1 MKPYLKN
8 NLLFLIIAMSF
19 LSCTKSFDKINTDPS
34 SLTSVGKLEFG
45 YMFSRAQSGA
55 CMNQG
60 YYQTVQN
67 LYADLYAQYFALNTT
82 SFQTDRYVMNDGWLP
97 RLGVV
102 SYVFTVPQ
110 LKTII
115 DNSDSTSGEAA
126 LANIMWVYA
135 FHHLT
140 DYFGPVAYFQAGEP
154 IASIPYDS
162 QESIYLDF
170 FKRLDAATTILK
182 NSGKTNV
189 FGSSDIIFGGNVAN
203 WITFANTL
211 RLRLALR
218 ISKVLPDV
226 AKQQA
231 EAAVAGGVMTDVPQS
246 AWILKTLNGADG
258 NGLTRI
264 ASFHEF
270 SMSSTM
276 ASYLKGY
283 GDPRLPVYFQPTIT
297 DGQFR
302 SIRNGTPAA
311 DLTKPANSGANTSN
325 VGTYWVQWNG
335 SAWVPNLTVKQP
347 VMYAAEAYFLRAEG
361 ALNGWNM
368 GGTAQELYE
377 QGITT
382 SLKEWKITD
391 ATVVSNY
398 IQSSAVP
405 AAPDDFANSPAV
417 SDAPVKWS
425 SVESVEREQIGIQKW
440 LATYP
445 DGMEGWASFRRSGY
459 PKMYPVVES
468 GNADLPQ
475 GTFIQRLPYA
485 SSEATTNAAE
495 LSKGIQLLGGPDKV
509 STPLWWAK

>member
-1 MKPYLKN
+1 MKLNLKN
-8 NLLFLIIAMSF
+8 YFLLIVAALTY
-19 LSCTKSFDKINTDPS
+19 LSCTKSFDKINSDPS

-45 YMFSRAQSGA
+45 YMFSRAESGA

-67 LYADLYAQYFALNTT
+67 LYADMYAQYFALN
-82 SFQTDRYVMNDGWLP
+82 SDFSTDRYVIHDGWLP

-102 SYVFTVPQ
+102 TYVFTVPQ

-140 DYFGPVAYFQAGEP
+140 DYFGPVAYFHAGEP

-162 QESIYLDF
+162 QESIYRDF
-170 FKRLDAATTILK
+170 FRRLDAATKVLK
-182 NSGKTNV
+182 NTSQTN
-189 FGSSDIIFGGNVAN
+189 IFGTSDLIYGGDVAQ
-203 WITFANTL
+203 WIRFANTL

-218 ISKVLPDV
+218 VSKVLPDL
-226 AKQQA
+226 AKEQA
-231 EAAVAGGVMTDVPQS
+231 ESAVAGGIMTDISQS
-246 AWILKTLNGADG
+246 AWIQKTLNGRDG
-258 NGLTRI
+258 NGLSRI
-264 ASFHEF
+264 ASFNEF

-276 ASYLKGY
+276 DSYLKGY
-283 GDPRLPVYFQPTIT
+283 NDPRLSVYFQPNIT
-297 DGQFR
+297 SGTYR

-311 DLTKPANSGANTSN
+311 DLNNPLNTGNYTSN
-325 VGTYWVQWNG
+325 VGSYWVAWNG
-335 SAWVPNLTVKQP
+335 STWVPNLIENQP

-361 ALNGWNM
+361 AVNGWSM
-368 GGTAQELYE
+368 GGSAKELYE
-377 QGITT
+377 QGIAT
-382 SLKEWKITD
+382 SLKEWNITD
-391 ATVVSNY
+391 PIVVNSY

-405 AAPDDFANSPAV
+405 APPDDYVNSPAI
-417 SDAPVKWS
+417 SNAPVKWS
-425 SVESVEREQIGIQKW
+425 SSGSTEREQIGIQKW

-445 DGMEGWASFRRSGY
+445 DGMEGWASYRRSGY

-468 GNADLPQ
+468 DNTDLPQ
-475 GTFIQRLPYA
+475 GTFIQRLPYP

-495 LSKGIQLLGGPDKV
+495 LAKGVQLLGGPDKV

>member
-8 NLLFLIIAMSF
+8 NLLFLIIAVSF
-19 LSCTKSFDKINTDPS
+19 LSCTKNFDNINTDPS

-102 SYVFTVPQ
+102 TYVFTVPQ

-189 FGSSDIIFGGNVAN
+189 FGTSDIIFGGNVAN

-246 AWILKTLNGADG
+246 AWIQKTLNGSDG

-283 GDPRLPVYFQPTIT
+283 SDPRLPVYFQATIT

-311 DLTKPANSGANTSN
+311 DLTKPTNSGANTSN
-325 VGTYWVQWNG
+325 VGAYWVQWNG

-391 ATVVSNY
+391 AAVVSNY

-405 AAPDDFANSPAV
+405 AAPDDFVNSPAV
-417 SDAPVKWS
+417 SDAPVK
-425 SVESVEREQIGIQKW
+425 
-440 LATYP
+440 
-445 DGMEGWASFRRSGY
+445 
-459 PKMYPVVES
+459 
-468 GNADLPQ
+468 
-475 GTFIQRLPYA
+475 
-485 SSEATTNAAE
+485 
-495 LSKGIQLLGGPDKV
+495 
-509 STPLWWAK
+509 

>member
-1 MKPYLKN
+1 MKLYLKN
-8 NLLFLIIAMSF
+8 NLLFLFIAMSF
-19 LSCTKSFDKINTDPS
+19 LSCTKTFNNINTDPG

-102 SYVFTVPQ
+102 TYVFTVPQ

-154 IASIPYDS
+154 ITPIPYDS
-162 QESIYLDF
+162 QKSIYLDF
-170 FKRLDAATTILK
+170 FKRLDAATSILK

-189 FGSSDIIFGGNVAN
+189 FGTSDLIFGGNVAK

-218 ISKVLPDV
+218 ISKALPDV

-231 EAAVAGGVMTDVPQS
+231 EAAVAGGVMTDVSQS
-246 AWILKTLNGADG
+246 AWILKTLNGSDG

-283 GDPRLPVYFQPTIT
+283 NDPRLTVYFQPTIT

-311 DLTKPANSGANTSN
+311 DLTKSANSGANTSN

-335 SAWVPNLTVKQP
+335 STWVPNLTAKQP

-368 GGTAQELYE
+368 GGSAQSLYE
-377 QGITT
+377 QGIAM

-425 SVESVEREQIGIQKW
+425 STESVEREQIGIQKW

-468 GNADLPQ
+468 DNADLPQ

-485 SSEATTNAAE
+485 SSEATTNAIE
-495 LSKGIQLLGGPDKV
+495 LAKGVQLLGGPDKV

>member
-1 MKPYLKN
+1 
-8 NLLFLIIAMSF
+8 
-19 LSCTKSFDKINTDPS
+19 
-34 SLTSVGKLEFG
+34 
-45 YMFSRAQSGA
+45 MFTRAESGA

-102 SYVFTVPQ
+102 TYVFAVPQ
-110 LKTII
+110 LKTIM
-115 DNSDSTSGEAA
+115 DNTDSLSGESA

-140 DYFGPVAYFQAGEP
+140 DYFGPVAYLKAGEP
-154 IASIPYDS
+154 ISSIPYDS
-162 QESIYLDF
+162 QETIYRDF
-170 FKRLDAATTILK
+170 FKRLDAAVKVLK
-182 NSGKTNV
+182 SSSQSNV
-189 FGSSDIIFGGNVAN
+189 FGNSDIIYGGDITK
-203 WITFANTL
+203 WIAFANTL
-211 RLRLALR
+211 KLRLALR
-218 ISKVLPDV
+218 VSNVLPDL
-226 AKQQA
+226 AKQEA
-231 EAAVAGGVMTDVPQS
+231 ESAVASGVMTDVNQS
-246 AWILKTLNGADG
+246 AWILKTLNGSDG

-283 GDPRLPVYFQPTIT
+283 SDPRLSVYYQPTIT
-297 DGQFR
+297 DGNFR
-302 SIRNGTPAA
+302 SIRNGTPAT
-311 DLTKPANSGANTSN
+311 DLTNPFNSGANTSN
-325 VGTYWVQWNG
+325 VGTYWVQWVNG
-335 SAWVPNLTVKQP
+335 AWVPNLTAKQP

-368 GGTAQELYE
+368 GGAAQDLYE
-377 QGITT
+377 QGIKT

-391 ATVVSNY
+391 PVIVNNY
-398 IQSSAVP
+398 IQSTATP
-405 AAPDDFANSPAV
+405 AAPGDFYNSPAV
-417 SDAPVKWS
+417 STAPVLWS
-425 SVESVEREQIGIQKW
+425 SDENVEREQIGIQKW

-459 PKMYPVVES
+459 PKMYPVIETD
-468 GNADLPQ
+468 NTDLPQ
-475 GTFIQRLPYA
+475 GTFIQRLPYP
-485 SSEATTNAAE
+485 SSERITNSAE
-495 LSKGIQLLGGPDKV
+495 LDKGIQLLGGPDKV

>member
-445 DGMEGWASFRRSGY
+445 DGLEGWASFRRSGY

-468 GNADLPQ
+468 GNTDLPQ

-495 LSKGIQLLGGPDKV
+495 LAKGVQLLGGPDKV
-509 STPLWWAK
+509 STRLWWAK

>member
-8 NLLFLIIAMSF
+8 NLLFLIVTISF
-19 LSCTKSFDKINTDPS
+19 LSCTKNFDKINTDPS

-67 LYADLYAQYFALNTT
+67 LYADLYSQYFALNTT

-102 SYVFTVPQ
+102 TYVFTVPQ

-115 DNSDSTSGEAA
+115 NNSDSTSGEAA

-140 DYFGPVAYFQAGEP
+140 DYFGPVAYFKAGEP

-162 QESIYLDF
+162 QESIYRDF
-170 FKRLDAATTILK
+170 FKRLDAAISVLK

-189 FGSSDIIFGGNVAN
+189 FGTSDIIYGGDVSK
-203 WITFANTL
+203 WILFANTL

-231 EAAVAGGVMTDVPQS
+231 EAAVAGGVMTDVPNS
-246 AWILKTLNGADG
+246 AWILKTLNGSDG

-283 GDPRLPVYFQPTIT
+283 NDPRLQVYFQPTIP
-297 DGQFR
+297 GGLFR
-302 SIRNGTPAA
+302 SIRNGTSAA
-311 DLTKPANSGANTSN
+311 DLNNPFNSGAQTSN
-325 VGTYWVQWNG
+325 IGTYWVGWNG

-368 GGTAQELYE
+368 GGLAKDLYE
-377 QGITT
+377 QGITM

-391 ATVVSNY
+391 PTIVNNY
-398 IQSSAVP
+398 IQSTAVP
-405 AAPDDFANSPAV
+405 AAPSDFINSPAV
-417 SDAPVKWS
+417 SDIPVKWS
-425 SVESVEREQIGIQKW
+425 SVESTERAQIGTQKW
-440 LATYP
+440 LAIYP
-445 DGMEGWASFRRSGY
+445 DGMEGWAEFRRSGY
-459 PKMYPVVES
+459 PKMYPVVQS
-468 GNADLPQ
+468 DNVDLPQ
-475 GTFIQRLPYA
+475 GTFIKRLPYA
-485 SSEATTNAAE
+485 SSEATTNAVE
-495 LSKGIQLLGGPDKV
+495 LAKGIQLLGGPDKV